1 MALTERHGI
10 SIAQL
15 VIYIPTLIIGILLC
29 IRHGFGRNAGFFFLI
44 IFSLARALGA
54 ALDLATLAQPHNL
67 SIYFGAFTLQSI
79 GLAPLILMLLAL
91 DNRVLAQVERVTTI
105 PVSSRQVRFVNLIL
119 LVALILSSIGGSDSG
134 NAYADT
140 GVYTVSDLTK
150 AGIALTIVGF
160 GILALLTIAIAF
172 NVSHVEAGEK
182 RVLLAVVASLPFLLV
197 RLIYSGE
204 SVFGHNPNFSPLNGN
219 TNLYLGTAV
228 IEEIIIVVI
237 VEAMGL
243 TLKVL
248 PKPSGASQ
256 SSSSGLLGGIGSRFG
271 RRFEGS
277 QRQSYLMEDR
287 RRDDARV

>member
-1 MALTERHGI
+1 MALTEHHGI

-54 ALDLATLAQPHNL
+54 ALDLATIAQPHNI

-79 GLAPLILMLLAL
+79 GLTPLILMLLAL
-91 DNRVLAQVERVTTI
+91 DNRVLAEIEKVTSI

-119 LVALILSSIGGSDSG
+119 LAALILSSIGGSNSG

-140 GVYTVSDLTK
+140 GVYTVSNLTK
-150 AGIALTIVGF
+150 AGIVLTIVGF
-160 GILALLTIAIAF
+160 GILALVTMAIAF
-172 NVSHVEAGEK
+172 NFSHIEAGEK

-204 SVFGHNPNFSPLNGN
+204 SVFGHNPDFSPLSGN
-219 TNLYLGTAV
+219 ISVYLGTAV
-228 IEEIIIVVI
+228 IEEIIIVII

-256 SSSSGLLGGIGSRFG
+256 SSSSGLLGGISSRFRSRYG
-271 RRFEGS
+271 GS
-277 QRQSYLMEDR
+277 EKQSYPMGK
-287 RRDDARV
+287 DAEECATV